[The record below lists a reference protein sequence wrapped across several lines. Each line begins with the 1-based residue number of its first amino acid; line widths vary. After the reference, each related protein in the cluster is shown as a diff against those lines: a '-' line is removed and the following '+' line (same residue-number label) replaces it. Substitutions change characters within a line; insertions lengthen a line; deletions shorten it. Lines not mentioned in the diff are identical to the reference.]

1 MPVTRPNVFDAVG
14 TPERRRVGPILLG
27 SEQKT
32 PEALGTMK
40 REAGYGVRTCA
51 GLSASRGTLLGTRVG
66 GQCRQPAPTLRSFR
80 PPSVPESGGGCDGA
94 NGPTKASIVTLCNSL
109 SVDGNS
115 SLPALPGPCPV

>member
-14 TPERRRVGPILLG
+14 TPERRRVGPRLLG

-40 REAGYGVRTCA
+40 REAGYGVRTGA

-66 GQCRQPAPTLRSFR
+66 GQCRQPRLLCALSGRHLCLRAAGDATAR
-80 PPSVPESGGGCDGA
+80 MDPQR
-94 NGPTKASIVTLCNSL
+94 
-109 SVDGNS
+109 
-115 SLPALPGPCPV
+115 CP